1 MKLALKI
8 IQDDTD
14 LSAECKRMAN
24 EFEAAVQWYLA
35 ACDATAYRLQWSP
48 LRSEAVK
55 VAA

>member
-35 ACDATAYRLQWSP
+35 ACDATAYRVQWSP
-48 LRSEAVK
+48 LRTEAVK